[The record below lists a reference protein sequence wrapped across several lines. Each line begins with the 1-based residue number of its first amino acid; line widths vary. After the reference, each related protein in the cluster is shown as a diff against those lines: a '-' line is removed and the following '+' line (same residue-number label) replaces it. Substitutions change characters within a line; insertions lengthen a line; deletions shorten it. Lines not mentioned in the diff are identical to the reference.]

1 MKTIKKFSFS
11 IVFIILLVGLNLIH
25 HRLYHYIRK
34 LTGEKF
40 FVYVVFA
47 LFVAFFLVL
56 IIKMLPG
63 RKNLEL
69 ALIILSLG
77 LVFFFIVSRP
87 LFSSRLNV
95 LEFFLLGFVVAIE
108 NKKAKSFAPFVLILA
123 AALLVEIAGNLS
135 LGSSFYYLDVWVNVL
150 TALCGYVTTFL
161 LI

>member
-1 MKTIKKFSFS
+1 MKTIKKFSFT
-11 IVFIILLVGLNLIH
+11 IVFIIVLVGLNLIH
-25 HRLYHYIRK
+25 HRLHHYISK

-47 LFVAFFLVL
+47 LFVAFFLMLL
-56 IIKMLPG
+56 IKILPS

-69 ALIILSLG
+69 ALILLCLG
-77 LVFFFIVSRP
+77 LVFFFVISRP

-95 LEFFLLGFVVAIE
+95 LEFFLLGFVVALE

-123 AALLVEIAGNLS
+123 AALLVEVAGNFA

-150 TALCGYVTTFL
+150 TALSGYIATFL
-161 LI
+161 LL